1 MTDIS
6 INAGLTASLI
16 PQTPSVNQT
25 SAFEFEPVQG
35 NSFYDALQGTSSVK
49 AANVSSPAAA
59 QSVQS
64 TESVSAPQN
73 AAVSQSTAEQNG
85 YAQRPAA
92 ANSSAA
98 EADYESVSQTVP
110 AYDSYGRAE
119 GITVNPETVE
129 ELASLLAEKANIPS
143 AYEQAKQALEAAMLK
158 AINDMNDPE
167 LQEEEAKEKLLLAL
181 MKFLEK
187 LNGEPEKETALDDGD
202 KDKEFQGVLMEIVEH
217 LIESARKQKN
227 PDSDLDGN
235 VPVTDLVLQ
244 PEPIAQLDF
253 KKVETK
259 PLTGL
264 NQLRSD
270 NLLKERFPS
279 LSRARAEQRRQPIPV
294 PIDPRKGI
302 VSVEGVAEGKAE
314 LTVQASVSDGS
325 IEENLQT
332 VIQLA
337 DNVQAVTQTDN
348 SVQEAAQT
356 DDSVQTAAQTDD
368 SVQAVTQP
376 ADNLQTAPDIPDEN
390 TSEELIGAVQ
400 DPIQTG
406 IPEAPASNADEITV
420 SEAGTQ
426 QTQSISNVRPAANVV
441 SLKNGITV
449 LDGVGPV
456 EKVQDSEFA
465 GTGGGI
471 FVIEFL
477 PNSSNGLTGT
487 VLGWENGN
495 VNPVQPATDDL
506 SNAPANP
513 ETSGELNVTIPVQ
526 DQGDL
531 ETDITSDNSAGTV
544 YAPDDEES
552 ISPDIPVKE
561 TESISDADNA
571 EQLPDGEEAMYEKL
585 AENVYAEVYKTFKKE
600 TADQIQQ
607 VQPVNDLTQIPKKDV
622 SDRTALSDELDEL
635 SRLFG
640 IKKEPEVKD
649 PPIDDE
655 NPDKVNEISKE
666 TPVEKIS
673 VVSSKVPDAPQ
684 VTAVDSGESGIK
696 QVVTQIVTE
705 IMHNLPQK
713 DGETTLMMTLNPESL
728 GRISIK
734 LVENAG
740 KLSVSIVAENKE
752 TAAMLASRYENIQ
765 ESLRDNGTQLEK
777 YQVVYGAEQDG
788 RAEQQN
794 YDGSSKNPYVRQDEE
809 HDEGNDGQFRELLEE
824 AV

>member
-59 QSVQS
+59 QPVQS
-64 TESVSAPQN
+64 TESVSVPQN
-73 AAVSQSTAEQNG
+73 AAVSQSTAGQNG
-85 YAQRPAA
+85 YAQSPAA

-110 AYDSYGRAE
+110 AYDSYGRTE
-119 GITVNPETVE
+119 EITVSPETVE

-187 LNGEPEKETALDDGD
+187 LNGEPKKETALDNGD
-202 KDKEFQGVLMEIVEH
+202 EEKEFQDILTEIVER

-253 KKVETK
+253 EKVETK
-259 PLTGL
+259 LLPGI
-264 NQLRSD
+264 NQLRSH

-279 LSRARAEQRRQPIPV
+279 LSKARAAQRRQPIPV
-294 PIDPRKGI
+294 PTDPRKGI
-302 VSVEGVAEGKAE
+302 VSTEGTAEGKAE
-314 LTVQASVSDGS
+314 LTVQTSVSDGS
-325 IEENLQT
+325 TEENLQT
-332 VIQLA
+332 VIQLV
-337 DNVQAVTQTDN
+337 DNVQA
-348 SVQEAAQT
+348 AAQT
-356 DDSVQTAAQTDD
+356 DDSVKTADQTGD
-368 SVQAVTQP
+368 SVQAAARP
-376 ADNLQTAPDIPDEN
+376 ADNLQTAPDNPNEN
-390 TSEELIGAVQ
+390 TSEELIGTVQ
-400 DPIQTG
+400 DPVRTG
-406 IPEAPASNADEITV
+406 IPEAPASNADGITV

-426 QTQSISNVRPAANVV
+426 QAERISNVRPAAGTV

-456 EKVQDSEFA
+456 EKVQDSQFA

-495 VNPVQPATDDL
+495 ANPVQPATDDL

-513 ETSGELNVTIPVQ
+513 GSSDELDVTIPVQ
-526 DQGDL
+526 DRGDL
-531 ETDITSDNSAGTV
+531 VTDITSDNSAETV
-544 YAPDDEES
+544 YAPDNEES
-552 ISPDIPVKE
+552 VDPGISVKE
-561 TESISDADNA
+561 TESVSDADNA

-585 AENVYAEVYKTFKKE
+585 AENVYAEVYKTLKKE

-607 VQPVNDLTQIPKKDV
+607 VQPVNDLTPIQKTDV
-622 SDRTALSDELDEL
+622 SDRAALSDELDEL

-640 IKKEPEVKD
+640 IKKEPEIKEL
-649 PPIDDE
+649 PIDDE
-655 NPDKVNEISKE
+655 DPDKVNEISKE

-673 VVSSKVPDAPQ
+673 VVSSKVPDAPH
-684 VTAVDSGESGIK
+684 VTAFDSGESGIK